1 MTWWMWL
8 TGGLVLML
16 VELLTPSGFFIMF
29 FGLGA
34 LTVGVLGAV
43 GLVEARWVAWLLFT
57 LISLGYVTLFRTK
70 AQGWFQA
77 PPPPDV
83 DLLVGVLAVPQGTI
97 EPGAVGRVEVRGTA
111 WSGRNIGTS
120 VLVPGQRCTVTNVD
134 GLLLDVRPEQP

>member
-16 VELLTPSGFFIMF
+16 AELLTPSGFFIMF

-34 LTVGVLGAV
+34 LTVGVLGGL
-43 GLVEARWVAWLLFT
+43 GLVETGWVAWLLFT
-57 LISLGYVTLFRTK
+57 LTSLGYVTLFRAK
-70 AQGWFQA
+70 AQRWFQA

-111 WSGRNIGTS
+111 WSGRNVGVS
-120 VLVPGQRCTVTNVD
+120 VLVPGQRCTVVNVD